1 MSVATSS
8 PVVPTEKTKQQE
20 NKTTKTPWLSRCE
33 SVPWGQKLPV
43 PESHDFEEAEFLPA
57 GKRKPP
63 KDFKH
68 RKQYR
73 FAFQMNGALQRST
86 VEELGGKQKDKA
98 N

>member
-1 MSVATSS
+1 MS
-8 PVVPTEKTKQQE
+8 
-20 NKTTKTPWLSRCE
+20 
-33 SVPWGQKLPV
+33 
-43 PESHDFEEAEFLPA
+43 ESHDFEEAEFLPA
-57 GKRKPP
+57 GNRKPL

-68 RKQYR
+68 RKQIR